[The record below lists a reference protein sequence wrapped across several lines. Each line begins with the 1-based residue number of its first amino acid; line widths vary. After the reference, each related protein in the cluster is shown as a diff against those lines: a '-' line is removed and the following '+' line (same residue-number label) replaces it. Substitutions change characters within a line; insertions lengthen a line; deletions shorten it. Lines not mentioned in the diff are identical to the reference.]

1 MSLGQH
7 FPGETIVQVVP
18 NIEHLVKIVSQDMP
32 MDLVTFFFT
41 FKDHLVTIPCF
52 PLPFSELHNFTN
64 IICSTSDF
72 LFNTIYY
79 VRSSLMIHT

>member
-32 MDLVTFFFT
+32 MDLVTFFLFG
-41 FKDHLVTIPCF
+41 
-52 PLPFSELHNFTN
+52 SEEQAH
-64 IICSTSDF
+64 ICQ
-72 LFNTIYY
+72 
-79 VRSSLMIHT
+79 